1 MAAHEGGDALDTRRN
16 RMVAQKSPFDGGA
29 HGRVIG
35 GQGGVAQFV
44 MAFAIEF
51 ERLGD
56 AGQVIAQRG
65 GPRFLLRFLLN
76 RGLTRNLFIR
86 RSRNP
91 GGHGGFVILRGFLRR
106 RQRGRWR
113 DAMRLLR
120 EPAKR
125 LLLGWNQQAAGS
137 SKGCS
142 GQSSVQTRSLHQ

>member
-1 MAAHEGGDALDTRRN
+1 ML
-16 RMVAQKSPFDGGA
+16 AQKSPFDSGA

-56 AGQVIAQRG
+56 AGQVITQGG
-65 GPRFLLRFLLN
+65 GPRFFLN
-76 RGLTRNLFIR
+76 RGLSGKLSPR
-86 RSRNP
+86 RRRNP
-91 GGHGGFVILRGFLRR
+91 CGHGGLLVLRGFLSR

-120 EPAKR
+120 EPAER
-125 LLLGWNQQAAGS
+125 LLLGRNKQAAGRGE
-137 SKGCS
+137 GCA
-142 GQSSVQTRSLHQ
+142 G